1 MREPVVQALPPLRV
15 EKALGLLPDLEAL
28 EPLRSLLVSISRL
41 DERALWPSSG
51 PYLTLGKRG
60 VRPEEL
66 RHRIP
71 QVFHRIAGHL
81 EALYTAYVEAL
92 ECQQRG
98 DGVGVVQALLTA
110 GRLEEGVGRVAQA
123 LEWYAVAL
131 RVSEALQ
138 DRHPE
143 VETLQALGRACLGLG
158 LQAEGA
164 RHYQRCLAL
173 AEAEF
178 DPAAAISAC
187 EGLGKAA
194 QAQVEWAGA
203 EAWYARGLRLAEAA
217 GDQRRIG
224 GLLHELATLACR
236 KGELAAAGDYLRR
249 ARGFFE
255 PLTEALA
262 MAQVLNT
269 QGQLDV
275 QLGRQQAAAAAYREA
290 LAWLQRAPR
299 EPSLESGIRLN
310 LAQLQLEAGRFLEAE
325 EELRRAEQLAIG
337 ENLMRRLVQIYTVL
351 GALRGRQLD
360 ETGFVFFEQA
370 IELSRTVEPSSLAEA
385 QVYEEYGLFQLRL
398 GDRDT
403 ARAYLERAR
412 DMYESA
418 GDATELEQVR
428 KELQQLS
435 A

>member
-1 MREPVVQALPPLRV
+1 MCFDCIFFFFSSRRRHTRLQ
-15 EKALGLLPDLEAL
+15 GSSDL
-28 EPLRSLLVSISRL
+28 
-41 DERALWPSSG
+41 
-51 PYLTLGKRG
+51 
-60 VRPEEL
+60 
-66 RHRIP
+66 
-71 QVFHRIAGHL
+71 
-81 EALYTAYVEAL
+81 
-92 ECQQRG
+92 
-98 DGVGVVQALLTA
+98 
-110 GRLEEGVGRVAQA
+110 EGVGRVAQA

-158 LQAEGA
+158 LHAEGA

-236 KGELAAAGDYLRR
+236 RGELAAAGDYLRR

-337 ENLMRRLVQIYTVL
+337 EKLMRRPGQVLTGL
-351 GALRGRQLD
+351 GALRGPRLD
-360 ETGFVFFEQA
+360 ETRFCFFEEA
-370 IELSRTVEPSSLAEA
+370 GELAP
-385 QVYEEYGLFQLRL
+385 
-398 GDRDT
+398 
-403 ARAYLERAR
+403 ARAPPCLP
-412 DMYESA
+412 
-418 GDATELEQVR
+418 
-428 KELQQLS
+428 
-435 A
+435 